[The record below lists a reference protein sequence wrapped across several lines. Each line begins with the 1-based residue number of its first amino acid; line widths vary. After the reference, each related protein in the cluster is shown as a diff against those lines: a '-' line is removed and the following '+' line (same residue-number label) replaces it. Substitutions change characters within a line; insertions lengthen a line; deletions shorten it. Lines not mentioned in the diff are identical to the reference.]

1 MVGLVVSDTFL
12 LTARWNFEDGIPYL
26 NGLEEIHYTDSINSI
41 LHDESELNSI
51 LASALRQAREI
62 NPFAGN
68 DIVVG
73 LPDIFVHHSI
83 MPIEKDLSRND
94 HIDYINWINAQKN
107 NSLAQNFYTFGQVYF
122 PAEENIHICK
132 IPRAMVRTLK
142 LTISEMGGSPKWM
155 GPVSSLYL
163 DGSGMSESAMVHRE
177 GNKYKFYKV
186 QNNLFGMGVV
196 TFSGGIPNV
205 VSTTDPSKEITLA
218 ALGLEK
224 SELDDIPVYC
234 PQKLGRQAKSAW
246 ETSDFRPSMPL
257 DGIKYSGEKKEKL
270 PYYETNILTQMVKS
284 NAIEFSMN
292 FFHEPDI
299 IDFFFTEVIQD
310 NADGSFDESKVASSD
325 TQLVNDPSEAIIEE
339 DEINLDNE
347 IPEGE
352 PKPSSNFGFAFA
364 ILLIVGG
371 FIGFNYLKLQDRLN
385 NSLFSSK
392 REFLISRPGDHDSTK
407 TEISSKLPP
416 MELINQS
423 RAISSSITN
432 LLTQTDLN
440 RYNALTITQS
450 FLSLEY
456 LSGVNPNIE
465 NILGIEPSSFSVE
478 ATGRDST
485 IFLWYYSFDLPLLD
499 KISEPGELS
508 KLDLMVQLDTTLTD
522 YSLKYFEQVFT
533 KNQIY
538 GPLLIWVRGK
548 ADILQASAIISNIND
563 TILLRKFVLFNKSD
577 KPNPRAGFY
586 VSILED

>member
-41 LHDESELNSI
+41 LHDETELNSI

-218 ALGLEK
+218 ALGLEQ

-347 IPEGE
+347 IPKGE

>member
-12 LTARWNFEDGIPYL
+12 LTARWNFEDGVPFL
-26 NGLEEIHYTDSINSI
+26 NGLEEIPYTDSINSI

-51 LASALRQAREI
+51 LASALRQAKEI

-68 DIVVG
+68 DVVVG
-73 LPDIFVHHSI
+73 LPDTFVHHSI
-83 MPIEKDLSRND
+83 VPVEKDLSRND
-94 HIDYINWINAQKN
+94 HMDYINWMNTQKN
-107 NSLAQNFYTFGQVYF
+107 NSPSQNFYTFGQVYF

-155 GPVSSLYL
+155 GTVSSLYL
-163 DGSGMSESAMVHRE
+163 DGSGMSESAMVQRA

-205 VSTTDPSKEITLA
+205 VSTTDSSNEITLA

-224 SELDDIPVYC
+224 SELDDIPVFC
-234 PQKLGRQAKSAW
+234 PQKLGRQAKGAW

-270 PYYETNILTQMVKS
+270 PYYETNILTQMVKC
-284 NAIEFSMN
+284 NAIDFSMN
-292 FFHEPDI
+292 FFHEPGI
-299 IDFFFTEVIQD
+299 IDFFFTEAIQD
-310 NADGSFDESKVASSD
+310 NADTSLNESEVASSETELID
-325 TQLVNDPSEAIIEE
+325 NSARTSIEK
-339 DEINLDNE
+339 DEINLDNKT
-347 IPEGE
+347 PEVVS
-352 PKPSSNFGFAFA
+352 KTPSNLGFAFA
-364 ILLIVGG
+364 LLLIVGG
-371 FIGFNYLKLQDRLN
+371 FVGFNYLKLQDRLN

-392 REFLISRPGDHDSTK
+392 REFLISRPGANDSADS
-407 TEISSKLPP
+407 EISSKLPP

-465 NILGIEPSSFSVE
+465 NILGV
-478 ATGRDST
+478 
-485 IFLWYYSFDLPLLD
+485 LP
-499 KISEPGELS
+499 
-508 KLDLMVQLDTTLTD
+508 
-522 YSLKYFEQVFT
+522 
-533 KNQIY
+533 
-538 GPLLIWVRGK
+538 
-548 ADILQASAIISNIND
+548 
-563 TILLRKFVLFNKSD
+563 
-577 KPNPRAGFY
+577 
-586 VSILED
+586 

>member
-218 ALGLEK
+218 ALGLEQ

-416 MELINQS
+416 VELINQS